1 MALVYRRFSTHG
13 PPAAYQA
20 AAARL
25 CAGAAEAAR
34 RRLGR
39 LFLALFDGVRDS
51 EDRSS
56 SSEEGFAR
64 RLPGSVFDARYEGLS
79 AQATYLDAGICRR
92 ARLR

>member
-1 MALVYRRFSTHG
+1 MALVYRRFSTDA

-20 AAARL
+20 AVARL

-39 LFLALFDGVRDS
+39 LFLTLIDGIRDS
-51 EDRSS
+51 EGRPNR
-56 SSEEGFAR
+56 SEESFSR
-64 RLPGSVFDARYEGLS
+64 HLPGSVFDTRYKGLT
-79 AQATYLDAGICRR
+79 AQATYIDAGICRR